1 LVSDDDPDDRMR
13 LEQGAAWSRRSV
25 LQRAGW
31 MMAAAAWPSVS
42 RGGSRTA
49 PTEQAQPS
57 ARTATT
63 SRHPVSDVTARLS
76 TYMSDAGDRPLPDT
90 VLEQAKWHIL
100 DTIAAMIS
108 GSELPPGRAAIAFAR
123 AHAGNTLSTIVGDTA
138 LCGPIE
144 AALANGVLAHADET
158 DDSWPSGWHP
168 GCNTVPAALAV
179 GEQFMISGARFV
191 RAVALGYDVGA
202 RVLIAT
208 RAGLTDTHKA
218 THAVAGVWGATAA
231 ASCAA
236 GLTAQQMRW
245 ALDYTAQQS
254 SGIGYWYRDSS
265 HIEKG
270 FVFGGMPARNGVTSA
285 LLVQLGWNGVDDVMS
300 GRDNYL
306 LATSPQARADLLID
320 ALGERYE
327 IARTNI
333 KRWTVGSPIQAPL
346 DAMEALL
353 TRQPV
358 DPDRVREILVRSPP
372 ESVVDNSDPPDIN
385 IQHAMAVM
393 MIDKTVTFRS
403 IHDLSRMQD
412 PRVLRLRAMVR
423 LEAPAGGGGAVRLP
437 LLEIALNDGTRLTQD
452 TGPVLGTV
460 DHPMTREQFVGKC
473 RDLMA
478 PVLGEQQ
485 CTRLIDRV
493 LDLERI
499 KDVRELRP
507 LLQRTYRAGAPRLSE
522 YPSRR

>member
-1 LVSDDDPDDRMR
+1 
-13 LEQGAAWSRRSV
+13 
-25 LQRAGW
+25 
-31 MMAAAAWPSVS
+31 
-42 RGGSRTA
+42 
-49 PTEQAQPS
+49 
-57 ARTATT
+57 
-63 SRHPVSDVTARLS
+63 
-76 TYMSDAGDRPLPDT
+76 
-90 VLEQAKWHIL
+90 
-100 DTIAAMIS
+100 
-108 GSELPPGRAAIAFAR
+108 LPPGRAAVAFAR
-123 AHAGNTLSTIVGDTA
+123 AYAGNPLATVVGDTA

-179 GEQFMISGARFV
+179 GEQFGISGARFV
-191 RAVALGYDVGA
+191 RAVALGYDVGS

-231 ASCAA
+231 AGCAA
-236 GLTAQQMRW
+236 GLTAPQMRW

-254 SGIGYWYRDSS
+254 SGIASWYRDTS

-306 LATSPQARADLLID
+306 LATSPQARPDLLVEG
-320 ALGERYE
+320 LGQRYE

-353 TRQPV
+353 KRQPV
-358 DPDRVREILVRSPP
+358 DPDRVQAILVRSAP

-385 IQHAMAVM
+385 IQHAMALM
-393 MIDKTVTFRS
+393 LIDKTVTFRS
-403 IHDLSRMQD
+403 IHDLARMQD
-412 PRVLRLRAMVR
+412 PRVLGLRARVR
-423 LEAPAGGGGAVRLP
+423 LEAPAGRGGANRPP
-437 LLEIALNDGTRLTQD
+437 LLEITLSDGTRLTQD

-460 DHPMTREQFVGKC
+460 ENPMTREQFVAKC
-473 RDLMA
+473 RELMT
-478 PVLGEQQ
+478 PVLGESQSA
-485 CTRLIDRV
+485 RLIDRV
-493 LDLERI
+493 LDLDRL

-507 LLQRTYRAGAPRLSE
+507 LLQRTYRPGPARLSE
-522 YPSRR
+522 YPSRK

>member
-1 LVSDDDPDDRMR
+1 
-13 LEQGAAWSRRSV
+13 
-25 LQRAGW
+25 
-31 MMAAAAWPSVS
+31 
-42 RGGSRTA
+42 
-49 PTEQAQPS
+49 
-57 ARTATT
+57 
-63 SRHPVSDVTARLS
+63 
-76 TYMSDAGDRPLPDT
+76 
-90 VLEQAKWHIL
+90 
-100 DTIAAMIS
+100 MIS
-108 GSELPPGRAAIAFAR
+108 GSELPPGRAAITFAR
-123 AHAGNTLSTIVGDTA
+123 AYAGKTLATIVGDTA
-138 LCGPIE
+138 LCGPME

-179 GEQFMISGARFV
+179 GEQFGTSGARFV
-191 RAVALGYDVGA
+191 RAVALGYDVGS

-236 GLTAQQMRW
+236 GLTTQQMRW
-245 ALDYTAQQS
+245 VLDYTAQQS
-254 SGIGYWYRDSS
+254 SGIASWYRDSS

-285 LLVQLGWNGVDDVMS
+285 LLVQLGWNGVDDIMS

-306 LATSPQARADLLID
+306 LATSPQAKPDLLID
-320 ALGERYE
+320 GLGERYE

-333 KRWTVGSPIQAPL
+333 KRWTVGSPIQGPL

-353 TRQPV
+353 KRQPV
-358 DPDRVREILVRSPP
+358 DPDRVQEILIRSTP

-385 IQHAMAVM
+385 IQHAMALMV
-393 MIDKTVTFRS
+393 IDKTVTFRS

-412 PRVLRLRAMVR
+412 PRVLRLRARVR
-423 LEAPAGGGGAVRLP
+423 LEAPGGGSDGGGRDAVRLP
-437 LLEIALNDGTRLTQD
+437 LLAITLNDGTRLTQD

-460 DHPMTREQFVGKC
+460 ENPMTREQFVAKC

-478 PVLGEQQ
+478 PVLGEPQ
-485 CTRLIDRV
+485 TMRLIDRI

-507 LLQRTYRAGAPRLSE
+507 LLQRTYRPGPPRLSE
-522 YPSRR
+522 YPSRK